1 MAIFCP
7 CNLFKYNNLQ
17 RPLPPN
23 STQNATQFHPKRH
36 PIPPKPG
43 AGRLLPGEKLHSF
56 PGICCPS
63 VPDLADDP
71 NAQPRPGVL
80 LIAERCPFSLSS
92 LSVRDVLSVKNAP
105 FLTLCSCFVPAF
117 SPLFSLFAR
126 CSLVVRSRSS
136 LGVRG
141 YFLTA
146 FSRLRSRCSLAGPSL
161 FVAIFSRLALFAR
174 SLLGAFFRA
183 SLVLRPSIVPWCLWW

>member
-1 MAIFCP
+1 MAIFCH

-17 RPLPPN
+17 RPPPPN
-23 STQNATQFHPKRH
+23 STQNATQFHPNRH

-105 FLTLCSCFVPAF
+105 FLTLRSCFVPAF

-126 CSLVVRSRSS
+126 CSLAV
-136 LGVRG
+136 
-141 YFLTA
+141 
-146 FSRLRSRCSLAGPSL
+146 PSL

-183 SLVLRPSIVPWCLWW
+183 SVGLRPSIVPWCLWWCRSLSRA